1 MNRELLISGL
11 SALGIEPEEERLC
24 RFADYSAL
32 LKEWNQKMNLTAVC
46 DDDGI
51 SVKHFLD
58 SVLPLAS
65 VELPQNAAVLD
76 LGTGAGF
83 PGIPVKILR
92 PDLRLTLMDALQKRI
107 RFLQEVCDKLGFA
120 DVALVHGRA
129 EDCGKQAIYREQF
142 DCVLSRAVANMTVLC
157 EYCLPFVK
165 VGGMFLALK
174 SESAEEEVTVAKPM
188 IGNLGGTVEDIISA
202 PLPESDILRK
212 IVVVRKTSPTPKQ
225 FPRRANKIKK

>member
-1 MNRELLISGL
+1 MNREILISGL
-11 SALGIEPEEERLC
+11 SALGIEPEEEQLR

-65 VELPQNAAVLD
+65 VELPQNATVLD

-83 PGIPVKILR
+83 PGLPVKILR
-92 PDLRLTLMDALQKRI
+92 PDLQLTLMDALQKRI
-107 RFLQEVCDKLGFA
+107 RFLQEVCDKLEFA

-129 EDCGKQAIYREQF
+129 EECGKQAAYREQF

-165 VGGMFLALK
+165 TGGFFLALK
-174 SESAEEEVTVAKPM
+174 SENAEEEIAAAKPM
-188 IGNLGGTVEDIISA
+188 IGSLGGAVEEVYTV

-212 IVVVRKTSPTPKQ
+212 LVLVRKTSPTPKQ
-225 FPRRANKIKK
+225 FPRKANKIR